1 MWPTEAQRLRLVC
14 SATIRAP
21 SRIFSKSRLESPWPW
36 VTMQKRWAPA
46 ASAALACSRICSGSI
61 IACIGVSASAKRDWA
76 QKPQSSAQP
85 PDFALTSEHMSVL
98 SPNSSCRASQ
108 ARSTSARISSWSSIS
123 PRRTASS
130 REMSGGIVRH
140 SRHGSGRDAASAGPA
155 WGMDLPR
162 RSSQMDGSFSRRS
175 SEVGMVK
182 CCSPTDDVE
191 YVAAADPIRVL
202 LCDDAEGFRALM
214 RSSLADDP
222 SIEIVGEAADGV
234 AGVEATA
241 ELQPDV
247 VLLDMSMPRMGG
259 LQAIPK
265 MRRRAPGTS
274 IIGLSSLSAAR
285 MAAPS
290 IEIGAHTYLEKG
302 TGLEDIRAAIHAAVD
317 R

>member
-1 MWPTEAQRLRLVC
+1 M
-14 SATIRAP
+14 
-21 SRIFSKSRLESPWPW
+21 
-36 VTMQKRWAPA
+36 
-46 ASAALACSRICSGSI
+46 
-61 IACIGVSASAKRDWA
+61 AKR
-76 QKPQSSAQP
+76 
-85 PDFALTSEHMSVL
+85 
-98 SPNSSCRASQ
+98 R
-108 ARSTSARISSWSSIS
+108 
-123 PRRTASS
+123 
-130 REMSGGIVRH
+130 
-140 SRHGSGRDAASAGPA
+140 
-155 WGMDLPR
+155 
-162 RSSQMDGSFSRRS
+162 
-175 SEVGMVK
+175 
-182 CCSPTDDVE
+182 SPTDDVD

-214 RSSLADDP
+214 RVSLAEDP
-222 SIEIVGEAADGV
+222 TIEIVGEAADGE

-290 IEIGAHTYLEKG
+290 KEIGAHSYLEKG
-302 TGLEDIRAAIHAAVD
+302 TELSEIRAAIHDAAD

>member
-1 MWPTEAQRLRLVC
+1 M
-14 SATIRAP
+14 
-21 SRIFSKSRLESPWPW
+21 
-36 VTMQKRWAPA
+36 
-46 ASAALACSRICSGSI
+46 
-61 IACIGVSASAKRDWA
+61 AKW
-76 QKPQSSAQP
+76 
-85 PDFALTSEHMSVL
+85 
-98 SPNSSCRASQ
+98 
-108 ARSTSARISSWSSIS
+108 
-123 PRRTASS
+123 
-130 REMSGGIVRH
+130 
-140 SRHGSGRDAASAGPA
+140 
-155 WGMDLPR
+155 
-162 RSSQMDGSFSRRS
+162 
-175 SEVGMVK
+175 
-182 CCSPTDDVE
+182 CSPTDHVK

-222 SIEIVGEAADGV
+222 SIEVVGEAADGA

-259 LQAIPK
+259 LQAIPQ
-265 MRRRAPGTS
+265 MRRNAPGTS

-302 TGLEDIRAAIHAAVD
+302 TGLEDIRAAIHAAAA

>member
-1 MWPTEAQRLRLVC
+1 
-14 SATIRAP
+14 
-21 SRIFSKSRLESPWPW
+21 
-36 VTMQKRWAPA
+36 
-46 ASAALACSRICSGSI
+46 
-61 IACIGVSASAKRDWA
+61 
-76 QKPQSSAQP
+76 
-85 PDFALTSEHMSVL
+85 
-98 SPNSSCRASQ
+98 
-108 ARSTSARISSWSSIS
+108 
-123 PRRTASS
+123 
-130 REMSGGIVRH
+130 
-140 SRHGSGRDAASAGPA
+140 
-155 WGMDLPR
+155 
-162 RSSQMDGSFSRRS
+162 
-175 SEVGMVK
+175 MVK
-182 CCSPTDDVE
+182 CRSPTDDVE
-191 YVAAADPIRVL
+191 YVAAAPPIRVL

-241 ELQPDV
+241 ALQPDV

-265 MRRRAPGTS
+265 MRRQAPATS

>member
-1 MWPTEAQRLRLVC
+1 MPAAFSDFARWTDMWPTDAQRLRLVC
-14 SATIRAP
+14 SATRRAP
-21 SRIFSKSRLESPWPW
+21 SRTLSKSRLERPWPW
-36 VTMQKRWAPA
+36 VTMQNRCAPA
-46 ASAALACSRICSGSI
+46 ASAALACWSICSGSI
-61 IACIGVSASAKRDWA
+61 IACMGVSASAKRDCA

-85 PDFALTSEHMSVL
+85 PDFALTSEHRSVL
-98 SPNSSCRASQ
+98 SPNCSVRAAQ
-108 ARSTSARISSWSSIS
+108 ARSTRARISAWSSIS
-123 PRRTASS
+123 PSRRASS
-130 REMSGGIVRH
+130 RVMSGGMDRH
-140 SRHGSGRDAASAGPA
+140 SRPASGRDS
-155 WGMDLPR
+155 
-162 RSSQMDGSFSRRS
+162 RSSTGRSSVRRS
-175 SEVGMVK
+175 SEVGMAK
-182 CCSPTDDVE
+182 RCSPTDDVGH
-191 YVAAADPIRVL
+191 VAAADPIRVL

-222 SIEIVGEAADGV
+222 AIEIVGEAADGV

-265 MRRRAPGTS
+265 MRRRAPRTS

-290 IEIGAHTYLEKG
+290 KEIGAHSYLEKG
-302 TGLEDIRAAIHAAVD
+302 TELEEIRAAIHEAAD